1 MRGGYMRIARGE
13 RPQRDP
19 VGMRQI
25 KDQDNQDIME
35 APAAPIAQASQLR
48 ALRPLMQ
55 VNRER

>member
-1 MRGGYMRIARGE
+1 MVRG
-13 RPQRDP
+13 PPRDP

-48 ALRPLMQ
+48 VLRPLMQ

>member
-1 MRGGYMRIARGE
+1 MGGPR
-13 RPQRDP
+13 RDP

-35 APAAPIAQASQLR
+35 VPDASIAQANQLR
-48 ALRPLMQ
+48 ALPPLMQ